1 MNLNDLNTPF
11 ERHKII
17 HFAKDGNTVVHRSYE
32 MQPIEGT
39 LYKSRVEKD
48 KWGELYHLFV
58 VFPGIEQGLPLPPPV
73 DLNLFRAG
81 PEELARLEKLPAS
94 LGEAL
99 SLASESS
106 FVRGIV
112 PEATLEA
119 FMQNKSGVHD
129 PAFGEI

>member
-1 MNLNDLNTPF
+1 
-11 ERHKII
+11 
-17 HFAKDGNTVVHRSYE
+17 
-32 MQPIEGT
+32 
-39 LYKSRVEKD
+39 
-48 KWGELYHLFV
+48 
-58 VFPGIEQGLPLPPPV
+58 LPPPV
-73 DLNLFRAG
+73 DLNLFRAE
-81 PEELARLEKLPAS
+81 PEELALLEKLPAS

-119 FMQNKSGVHD
+119 FMQNKSGGHD